1 MTATIF
7 QPRRLTQGDRWF
19 QAAVLVTVCLEIVVF
34 FEPAP
39 VDAAIGLC
47 LLFGL
52 MAHKLDFH
60 NVSWA
65 AISSLAVFSVANLA
79 SLYDPL
85 DMDWAV
91 RYLFITL
98 YLVASWFFFA
108 GVASK
113 YGSDFAQRI
122 IRWYSIAGVVSA
134 LLGAGGY
141 FGLLPFR
148 DTLLLYGRARG
159 LFKDCN
165 VYGPYFVPMVIF
177 GLTKLTDAAVPMAR
191 RVESGVYVA
200 TGAVGMIVCFSRACW
215 MNFGVA
221 LAIYLGGQLLWL
233 TPPAERARR
242 IRKGIIAAAI
252 CAPLVV
258 LVLYTPAV
266 SRMMAVRVS
275 GNGLQ
280 SYDRV
285 RFATHDLALAT
296 AEQRPFGIGPGQS
309 EQQFGYATHSMY
321 LRVLSENG
329 FIALAAILVFVALTA
344 LRALGLARQAQSPL
358 AREFNLVLFAC
369 IVGHLVNSDV
379 IDTVHW
385 RHIWL
390 IYGLAWTPAISTTA
404 ARSAVAFRSVTA
416 TRRAMAEPYQGV
428 RV

>member
-1 MTATIF
+1 ML
-7 QPRRLTQGDRWF
+7 QPRRLTLGDRWF
-19 QAAVLVTVCLEIVVF
+19 QAAVLVTVCLEIIVF

-52 MAHKLDFH
+52 MAHKLDFR
-60 NVSWA
+60 N
-65 AISSLAVFSVANLA
+65 ISAPAVLSLTVFAVANIA

-98 YLVASWFFFA
+98 YLVASWFFFT
-108 GVASK
+108 GVASR
-113 YGSDFAQRI
+113 YGFEFSQRV
-122 IRWYSIAGVVSA
+122 IRWYSIAGLISA
-134 LLGAGGY
+134 FLGVGAY

-148 DTLLLYGRARG
+148 DILLLNGRARG

-177 GLTKLTDAAVPMAR
+177 GLTKLTDAAMPVAR
-191 RVESGVYVA
+191 RVESGLYVA
-200 TGAVGMIVCFSRACW
+200 AGAVGMLVCFSRACW
-215 MNFGVA
+215 MNFAVA
-221 LAIYLGGQLLWL
+221 LVIYLGGQLLWL
-233 TPPAERARR
+233 TPPPERARR
-242 IRKGIIAAAI
+242 IRKGVIAAAI
-252 CAPLVV
+252 CAPLLL
-258 LVLYTPAV
+258 LVLNTPAV
-266 SRMMAVRVS
+266 SKMMAIRVS

-296 AEQRPFGIGPGQS
+296 AEERPFGIGPGQS

-329 FIALAAILVFVALTA
+329 FLGLAAILVFVAITG

-358 AREFNLVLFAC
+358 VREFNLVLFAC

-390 IYGLAWTPAISTTA
+390 IYGLAWTPAISTGTARTA
-404 ARSAVAFRSVTA
+404 AAFRAVTLK
-416 TRRAMAEPYQGV
+416 RRPVPQPYQGV
-428 RV
+428 GV